1 MVRIVAYLHT
11 FLHPRSPCQH
21 EALLSALARAKVRPL
36 SYNLPMGQ
44 YHPTVDQL
52 KIDTVLA
59 SLGHP
64 IRLAI
69 VRALAKGGAD
79 GLACGTIDIGV
90 TKATATH
97 HWRALR
103 EAGVIRQWQ
112 VGRNH
117 FVALRREDLE
127 SRFPGLVDLVVAASE
142 ASLAQR

>member
-1 MVRIVAYLHT
+1 MA
-11 FLHPRSPCQH
+11 P
-21 EALLSALARAKVRPL
+21 
-36 SYNLPMGQ
+36 
-44 YHPTVDQL
+44 YHPTRAQL
-52 KIDTVLA
+52 ELDSVLA

-69 VRALAKGGAD
+69 VRALAVGPPE
-79 GLACGTIDIGV
+79 GLVCGTIDIGV

-127 SRFPGLVDLVVAASE
+127 ERFPGLLATVISALEAAP
-142 ASLAQR
+142 R

>member
-1 MVRIVAYLHT
+1 MGP
-11 FLHPRSPCQH
+11 FHPS
-21 EALLSALARAKVRPL
+21 
-36 SYNLPMGQ
+36 
-44 YHPTVDQL
+44 VDQL
-52 KIDTVLA
+52 QIDTVLA

-69 VRALAKGGAD
+69 LRALAAGD
-79 GLACGTIDIGV
+79 ENGLVCGTIDIGV

-97 HWRALR
+97 HWRMLR

-127 SRFPGLVDLVVAASE
+127 SRFPGLVDIVVTAAKDAAPTVNGPS
-142 ASLAQR
+142 RR

>member
-1 MVRIVAYLHT
+1 
-11 FLHPRSPCQH
+11 
-21 EALLSALARAKVRPL
+21 
-36 SYNLPMGQ
+36 MGH
-44 YHPTVDQL
+44 YHPSVDQL
-52 KIDTVLA
+52 QIDTVLA

-69 VRALAKGGAD
+69 VRELAKGGED

-117 FVALRREDLE
+117 FVAMRREELE
-127 SRFPGLVDLVVAASE
+127 SRFPGLVDVVVAAANES
-142 ASLAQR
+142 SPR

>member
-1 MVRIVAYLHT
+1 
-11 FLHPRSPCQH
+11 
-21 EALLSALARAKVRPL
+21 
-36 SYNLPMGQ
+36 MGL
-44 YHPTVDQL
+44 YHPSVDQL
-52 KIDTVLA
+52 QIDTVLA

-69 VRALAKGGAD
+69 VRALAQGGED

-127 SRFPGLVDLVVAASE
+127 SRFPGLVEIVVVAAN
-142 ASLAQR
+142 ASSPR